1 MDRKTRRSEDVETTQ
16 EPAEIASEEE
26 DGRSSS
32 SQSPGIVERT
42 VQYSLEVIRLY
53 RKLEWD
59 SVGRILGK
67 QLLRAATSI
76 GANVHEAQG
85 GQSRADFISKMSIA
99 YKEARESV
107 YWLRLI
113 HDAQVGNENDVEPI
127 QDETNQL
134 VRILSSIL
142 LTAKQSKN

>member
-1 MDRKTRRSEDVETTQ
+1 MDSNMRQSKDGEAMQGLTES
-16 EPAEIASEEE
+16 AKEEE
-26 DGRSSS
+26 GGCSSS
-32 SQSPGIVERT
+32 SQRPGIVERT
-42 VQYSLEVIRLY
+42 VRYSLEVIQLY
-53 RKLEWD
+53 RKLERE

-85 GQSRADFISKMSIA
+85 GQSRADFICKISIA

-113 HDAQVGNENDVEPI
+113 HDAQVGNTNEVERI

-142 LTAKQSKN
+142 LTSKQSKN

>member
-1 MDRKTRRSEDVETTQ
+1 
-16 EPAEIASEEE
+16 
-26 DGRSSS
+26 
-32 SQSPGIVERT
+32 
-42 VQYSLEVIRLY
+42 
-53 RKLEWD
+53 
-59 SVGRILGK
+59 VGRILGK

-76 GANVHEAQG
+76 GANVHEAQE
-85 GQSRADFISKMSIA
+85 GQSRADFICKISIA

-113 HDAQVGNENDVEPI
+113 HDAQVGNKNEVERI

-142 LTAKQSKN
+142 LTSKQSKN